1 MKTLVIHGKIPSGN
15 RRAIGKKNGKP
26 FIFKTQQKEIK
37 QVINQIKSQW
47 NLPTIKSNVEIF
59 YTFYFPDKKKR
70 DIDNR
75 LKILNDCLE
84 EAGVIADD
92 NLITDGHFK
101 KRISKEKGHLT
112 IIQIKELEDG

>member
-1 MKTLVIHGKIPSGN
+1 MKIIIQGKIPSGN

-26 FIFKTQQKEIK
+26 FIYKTQQKEIK
-37 QVINQIKSQW
+37 DIVLQIKQQW
-47 NLPTIKSNVEIF
+47 RLPTITQEVEIF
-59 YTFYFPDKKKR
+59 YTFYFPDRKKR
-70 DIDNR
+70 DVDNR

-101 KRISKEKGHLT
+101 KRVSKEKGHLT
-112 IIQIKELEDG
+112 IIEIKEINIAE